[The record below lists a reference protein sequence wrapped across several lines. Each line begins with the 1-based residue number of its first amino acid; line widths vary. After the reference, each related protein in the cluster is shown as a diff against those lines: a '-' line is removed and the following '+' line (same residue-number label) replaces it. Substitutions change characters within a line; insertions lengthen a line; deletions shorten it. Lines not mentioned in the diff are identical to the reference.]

1 MIKNNREYFNME
13 NTVDVIE
20 NYEVVTEKKKS
31 VITYDLSDSKNL
43 VNNESLF
50 VVAKQNQ
57 NKNFDLVVSNIE
69 GQDLVVF
76 KDMEESLLS
85 KVLDKKLFIAGLDP
99 KTENIEQASIVEN
112 LSIERSNKLKIK

>member
-1 MIKNNREYFNME
+1 ME
-13 NTVDVIE
+13 KTVDVIE
-20 NYEVVTEKKKS
+20 NYEVVTGKKKS